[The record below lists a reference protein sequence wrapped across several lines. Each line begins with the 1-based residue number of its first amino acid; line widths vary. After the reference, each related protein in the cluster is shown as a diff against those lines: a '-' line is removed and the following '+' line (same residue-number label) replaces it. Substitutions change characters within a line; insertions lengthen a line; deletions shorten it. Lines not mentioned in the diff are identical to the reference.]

1 MKRKFT
7 PRQLQII
14 ANYLQMP
21 FVELVRYYNI
31 GILNTPRLYEL
42 WQNALY
48 KKGIAKRKAVHRW

>member
-31 GILNTPRLYEL
+31 GILNTPRLYSKFAEE
-42 WQNALY
+42 Y
-48 KKGIAKRKAVHRW
+48 DAVA